1 MKITGDIFNVSK
13 VYSKQN
19 SVGKVDKTSAITPK
33 KDVVSISSNA
43 KDYQTVSKALKD
55 VPDFRQNKIDEFA
68 DTYRSGGYDISGKEI
83 VEKLGKAILD
93 KKA

>member
-1 MKITGDIFNVSK
+1 MKISGDIYNVAK
-13 VYSKQN
+13 VYNKQKAIEN
-19 SVGKVDKTSAITPK
+19 IGKTSSITPK

>member
-1 MKITGDIFNVSK
+1 MKILGDIYNISK
-13 VYSKQN
+13 IYDKQK
-19 SVGKVDKTSAITPK
+19 SVGKVDKASAITPK

-43 KDYQTVSKALKD
+43 KDYQTVSKALRD
-55 VPDFRQNKIDEFA
+55 VPDIRQNKVDEFA
-68 DTYRSGGYDISGKEI
+68 DSYRSGGYDVSGKEI